1 MLMLNKK
8 QIFGFVLCAIFVST
22 PVWANYL
29 GDFLKAGIDVSGNT
43 HNYASGKNIK
53 LTSGYFDL
61 GEISAPDNP
70 ATDRGRLYVKDVA
83 NTTTLMFKD
92 SSGSETNLLTGTS
105 FTTGVEFEGATADDF
120 VTLLA
125 VEDPTANRT
134 ATLPNASGTIMLS
147 TLSTNAPDA
156 ANSVYGASN
165 SLVFEGATANN
176 YETSMTVVDPTA
188 DRTITLPN
196 SSGTVVLST
205 LSTNAAD
212 AANSV
217 WLASNGIVFEGVKA
231 DGNEITL
238 TPADPTADRTITL
251 PNLSGTLVLD
261 VAPITA
267 KTEGDSPV
275 TLTTSSSGGVYTN
288 KDASGGLVYNLPT
301 ATSMLGKK
309 VTFVVLA
316 GQNLDINPDNT
327 DTILGLTNSAGDA
340 IRSSA
345 IGDTI
350 TLLAVDTNSWTAIG
364 VYGTWSDIG
373 LI

>member
-22 PVWANYL
+22 PVWASYL

-83 NTTTLMFKD
+83 NKTTLMFKD

-125 VEDPTANRT
+125 VEDPTDNRT

-217 WLASNGIVFEGVKA
+217 WLASNGIVFEGVTA

-238 TPADPTADRTITL
+238 TPTDPTADRTITL

-350 TLLAVDTNSWTAIG
+350 TLLAVDTNSWAAIG
-364 VYGTWSDIG
+364 VYGTWSDIN
-373 LI
+373 